1 MTPERYQKAGY
12 LYHAVLEIEPE
23 ARSAFLE
30 GACGGDEELRR
41 EVESLLAA
49 HDKVGNYFVAP
60 AVEVAAK
67 LLAER
72 QNPSLMGQSFSHYQ
86 MLSLIGAGGMG
97 EVYLAEDTLLGRKV
111 ALKLLPKEFTEDR
124 ERVRRFEQ
132 EARATS
138 SLSHPNI
145 VMIFEVG
152 QVEGRHFIATEYID
166 GQTLRERLTGARL
179 ELREALEVS
188 AQIAGAL
195 EAAHLAGIVHR
206 DIKPE
211 NIMLRRDGYVKILDF
226 GLAKL
231 AERPA
236 ADADAEARRM
246 SLVNTSPGVVMGT
259 ANYMSPEQA
268 RGLPV
273 DARTDV
279 WSLGVVLYE
288 LVAGQ
293 LPFDGATATDVI
305 ISIAERE
312 PVPLAKWTPEVPI
325 PLEEIVK
332 KALAKDREERYQTAK
347 DLLIDLQGLR
357 HELAIEAEV
366 ERYKHPTPSRGLA
379 ATTSNRQMIT
389 SRFFP
394 FALTRSRIQ
403 LLTALLGMLVI
414 AGLVSALFFR
424 QSSTP
429 VPPIEIQS
437 LAVLPLENLSG
448 DTAQDYFADGLTDA
462 LIGDLAKIG
471 ELRVIS
477 RTSSMHFKGT
487 KKSLPEIAGELK
499 VDAVVEGTVQRSGER
514 VRIRVQLIHAATDR
528 HLWAETY
535 ERDMRDVL
543 GLQSE
548 IARAIARE
556 VQIKTTP
563 ADEARLTPRP
573 PVNPKAFDDYLQG
586 RYLYWN
592 KRTEENLRK
601 AIEYFQSAIREDP
614 AYALAY
620 AGLADCHNALGSVQF
635 SALPPDESR
644 RRAEEAAEQALKID
658 SELAEAHSAL
668 GTVKLYNWDW
678 EAAEREFKRAI
689 ELNSNYAN
697 AHNYYAG
704 YLMSRGRAEESLAAS
719 NRARELD
726 PLSLS
731 ISVQRGFLL
740 GNARRYDEASEQLRR
755 VIAMDPNHYQ
765 SYWFLGHIYAFNGQF
780 DEAVAASEKAV
791 SLSGRAPGALGM
803 LGLVYGLTG
812 RKGEAAEVLNE
823 LLELNK
829 RRYVTPAVVAWV
841 YIGLGDKDQAFV
853 WLEKAYQEHSFYIA
867 YFKANPIA
875 DSLRSDPRFADLV
888 RRVGLPQ

>member
-1 MTPERYQKAGY
+1 MTPERYQKAGR

-23 ARSAFLE
+23 ARAAFLE

-49 HDKVGNYFVAP
+49 HDKVGNYFAAP
-60 AVEVAAK
+60 AGEVASK
-67 LLAER
+67 LLAQR
-72 QNPSLMGQSFSHYQ
+72 QNPSLISQSFSHYRV
-86 MLSLIGAGGMG
+86 LSLIGAGGMG
-97 EVYLAEDTLLGRKV
+97 EVYLAEDTQLGRKV
-111 ALKLLPKEFTEDR
+111 ALKLLPKAFTNDR

-132 EARATS
+132 EARTTS
-138 SLSHPNI
+138 SLNHPNI

-152 QVEGRHFIATEYID
+152 QVQGRHFIATEYID
-166 GQTLRERLTGARL
+166 GQTLRARLSGARL

-188 AQIAGAL
+188 AQIASAL
-195 EAAHLAGIVHR
+195 EAAHEAGIVHR

-231 AERPA
+231 TERQA
-236 ADADAEARRM
+236 ADAEAEAHQISM
-246 SLVNTSPGVVMGT
+246 VNTSPGVVMGT

-288 LVAGQ
+288 VVAGQ
-293 LPFDGATATDVI
+293 QPFNGATPTDVI

-312 PVPLAKWTPEVPI
+312 PVPLTKLAPEIPI
-325 PLEEIVK
+325 QLERIVK
-332 KALAKDREERYQTAK
+332 KALAKDREERYQRAK
-347 DLLIDLQGLR
+347 DLLIDLKGLR

-366 ERYKHPTPSRGLA
+366 ERYKQPTQSSGPA
-379 ATTSNRQMIT
+379 ITASNRQAIT

-394 FALTRSRIQ
+394 LGLTRNRI
-403 LLTALLGMLVI
+403 LILTAFLGMLI
-414 AGLVSALFFR
+414 ITGLVFTLFFR
-424 QSSTP
+424 QNSTP
-429 VPPIEIQS
+429 TPQIEIKS

-448 DTAQDYFADGLTDA
+448 DPAQDYFADGLTDA
-462 LIGDLAKIG
+462 LIGDIAKIG

-535 ERDMRDVL
+535 ERDVRDVL
-543 GLQSE
+543 GLQSQ
-548 IARAIARE
+548 IAQTIARE

-592 KRTEENLRK
+592 RRTEENLGK
-601 AIEYFQSAIREDP
+601 AIEYFQSALREDP
-614 AYALAY
+614 AYAPAY
-620 AGLADCHNALGSVQF
+620 AGLADCHTALGSVAYG
-635 SALPPDESR
+635 ALPPMEAK
-644 RRAEEAAEQALKID
+644 RRAEEAAAKALEID
-658 SELAEAHSAL
+658 PALAEAHCVL
-668 GTVKLYNWDW
+668 GHVKHFNWDW
-678 EAAEREFKRAI
+678 AAAEREFKLAI
-689 ELNSNYAN
+689 EHNPSYAH
-697 AHNYYAG
+697 AHSFYAG
-704 YLMSRGRAEESLAAS
+704 YLMSRGRVEESLAAS

-726 PLSLS
+726 PFSLS
-731 ISVQRGFLL
+731 ISVHRGFLL

-765 SYWFLGHIYAFNGQF
+765 AYWFLGFIYAFNGQL
-780 DEAVAASEKAV
+780 DEAVAASEKAAT
-791 SLSGRAPGALGM
+791 LSGRAPGALGM
-803 LGLVYGLTG
+803 LGLDYGLAG
-812 RKGEAAEVLNE
+812 RQGEATKVLNE
-823 LLELNK
+823 LLELNE
-829 RRYVTPAVVAWV
+829 RRYVTPAALAYV

-853 WLEKAYQEHSFYIA
+853 WLEKAYQERSNYIA
-867 YFKANPIA
+867 WLKVNPIV
-875 DSLRSDPRFADLV
+875 DSLRSDPRFADLI